1 LLLFLEDHN
10 HKITKQSIRK
20 QSNNPAMKTSFA
32 RALLASTC
40 ALALCVGPAAA
51 QPRLRGVQ
59 LPQEPSAAPSTF
71 EASMERTLQNFDSE
85 GEALGAE
92 EDLESFGVGRGV
104 EVHQRQDVAD
114 ADSRALQGLV
124 MSDLERQNAGY
135 IQRLRKQRGLQAL
148 TFSPD
153 LVKEAQ
159 RWSRVMA
166 GQGRVS
172 NRNPTD
178 LNIALPWSSI
188 GELPGKYQSVASSG
202 AVSSLKNH
210 PYLLDPRYNR
220 IGVGIVKSAKDGAY
234 YMTILLKAV

>member
-1 LLLFLEDHN
+1 
-10 HKITKQSIRK
+10 
-20 QSNNPAMKTSFA
+20 MKTTFA

-40 ALALCVGPAAA
+40 VLALCVGPAAA

-71 EASMERTLQNFDSE
+71 ETSIERTLQHFDSE

-104 EVHQRQDVAD
+104 EVQRQDVAD

-124 MSDLERQNAGY
+124 MSELERQNAGY
-135 IQRLRKQRGLQAL
+135 ILRLRKQRGLQAL

-159 RWSRVMA
+159 RWSKVMA

-172 NRNPTD
+172 NRSPTD
-178 LNIALPWSSI
+178 LNIALPWKRI

-210 PYLLDPRYNR
+210 PYLVDPRYNR
-220 IGVGIVKSAKDGAY
+220 FGVGIVKSAKDGAY
-234 YMTILLKAV
+234 YMTILLKEV